1 MDAPDS
7 WQEIMLRP
15 LAAVVG
21 AALLGL
27 DREIHR
33 KPAGLRTHMMV
44 ALGATVFTLVTLQ
57 LFEQMRQ
64 DGDAWAGAD
73 PLRAISG
80 VAGGIG
86 FLGAG
91 AIIQSRGTVEGIT
104 TAATIW
110 VTGALGVACGAGY
123 YRMAGVLV
131 GYALVIL
138 VVIGWIEFRF
148 RAGQPPGPPAS
159 DPHEA
164 PASPKWPS
172 GGVNTG

>member
-15 LAAVVG
+15 LAAIVG

-27 DREIHR
+27 DREIHG

-64 DGDAWAGAD
+64 DGNAWAGAD

-91 AIIQSRGTVEGIT
+91 AIIQSRGMVEGIT

-123 YRMAGVLV
+123 YRMAGALV

-138 VVIGWIEFRF
+138 VVIGWMESRF
-148 RAGQPPGPPAS
+148 RSRRPPEPPAS
-159 DPHEA
+159 AADETTVGPRF
-164 PASPKWPS
+164 PA